1 MSRAWNE
8 LLMDDHQATERVFDA
23 MEKAFDRPQGP
34 APAMVADM
42 MRYFAIYLDGCHH
55 KKEENW
61 LFPRMAERGIPM
73 HGGPLA
79 VMIGEHE
86 QNRAILQR
94 MQPLADAFVAG
105 DASVLQALKG
115 VFHEYIGLLKDHF
128 WKENDILYPMALR
141 VFDAADARHVIDGI
155 AQEEA
160 KLTQGTRADWYA
172 VAEGIARAGDVRN
185 LSFNLDHAVLG
196 ALLDT
201 LPIELSFV
209 DQDDTVRYFSHE
221 AHDKIF
227 PRSRAVIGRKVQD
240 CHPAGSVHLVNR
252 ILADFKAGQRQVAEF
267 WIDMGPRKVHI
278 RYFPVR
284 DPEGRYLGCLET
296 VQDIAPIQA
305 LTGQRRLLTEA

>member
-23 MEKAFDRPQGP
+23 VEKAFGKPEGP
-34 APAMVADM
+34 APQMIADM
-42 MRYFAIYLDGCHH
+42 MRYFELYLDGCHH

-61 LFPRMAERGIPM
+61 LFPRMAERGVPM
-73 HGGPLA
+73 EGGPLA
-79 VMIGEHE
+79 VMIAEHG
-86 QNRAILQR
+86 QNRMILER
-94 MQPLADAFVAG
+94 MRPLVDAFVAG
-105 DASVLQALKG
+105 EAGALDRLRA

-141 VFDAADARHVIDGI
+141 VFDDADARYVIDGI
-155 AQEEA
+155 AAEEA
-160 KLTQGTRADWYA
+160 KLGDSSRADWYA
-172 VAEGIARAGDVRN
+172 LAERIAQAGDVRN
-185 LSFNLDHAVLG
+185 LAFNLDPAVMG

-227 PRSRAVIGRKVQD
+227 PRSRSVIGRKVQD
-240 CHPAGSVHLVNR
+240 CHPSKSVHLVSR
-252 ILADFKAGQRQVAEF
+252 ILEDFKAGRRTVAEF
-267 WIDMGPRKVHI
+267 WIDMGPPKIHI

-284 DPEGRYLGCLET
+284 DAEGRYLGCLET

-305 LTGQRRLLTEA
+305 LTGQRRLLSEE

>member
-23 MEKAFDRPQGP
+23 VEKAFGKPEGP
-34 APAMVADM
+34 APQMIADM
-42 MRYFAIYLDGCHH
+42 MRYFEIYLDGCHH

-61 LFPRMAERGIPM
+61 LFARMAELGIPM
-73 HGGPLA
+73 EGGPLA

-86 QNRAILQR
+86 QNRVILAHMR
-94 MQPLADAFVAG
+94 PLADAYVAG
-105 DASVLQALKG
+105 DPDARAPLQRA
-115 VFHEYIGLLKDHF
+115 FAQYIGLLKEHF

-141 VFDAADARHVIDGI
+141 LFGDDDARHVIDGI
-155 AQEEA
+155 AAEEA
-160 KLTQGTRADWYA
+160 KLPEGTRAEWYA
-172 VAEGIARAGDVRN
+172 LAERIAKAGDVRN
-185 LSFNLDHAVLG
+185 LSFNLDHATLG

-240 CHPAGSVHLVNR
+240 CHPSKSVHLVER
-252 ILADFKAGQRQVAEF
+252 ILSDFKAGRRTVAEF

-284 DPEGRYLGCLET
+284 DAEGRYLGCLET

-305 LTGQRRLLTEA
+305 LTGQRRLLSEE